1 MNGKQTK
8 TILLLILGCLIFY
21 FIVMGQI
28 NNKLVD
34 LDIQITDLSDDYKK
48 LHNKNLSMVS
58 DIAFLHSITNLK
70 NIAKEKNMKEPVS
83 EQIIV
88 LQNDKN
94 KES

>member
-8 TILLLILGCLIFY
+8 TIIILILGCLIFY

-28 NNKLVD
+28 NNKLVN
-34 LDIQITDLSDDYKK
+34 LEIQITDLNDDYKK

-58 DIAFLHSITNLK
+58 EIAFLHSITNLK
-70 NIAKEKNMKEPVS
+70 NIAKEKNLKEPTS
-83 EQIIV
+83 DQIII